1 MWQPKLSYALER
13 EYPHKWFTWTAILG
27 GIVLTAIF
35 LTPNVAVTGYNLK
48 VVYTTDFNETSSTK
62 HWFDRSPFNI
72 VDRPSTKCEP
82 ASLQVGQTMYTD
94 KLALSYEL
102 EWVKQRYIGSDN
114 DTTAP
119 VIVYSSNPIQN
130 CTLNVIEMIFES
142 LEDRDALSLARAAWN
157 PYLSEVVICQ
167 TVHDSTVTTFQL
179 RANFDPTQT
188 WPVLQVNHSSDP
200 SLWWSWALLYVAKVR
215 DDPHLPPF

>member
-1 MWQPKLSYALER
+1 MQADWQSA
-13 EYPHKWFTWTAILG
+13 
-27 GIVLTAIF
+27 
-35 LTPNVAVTGYNLK
+35 
-48 VVYTTDFNETSSTK
+48 
-62 HWFDRSPFNI
+62 
-72 VDRPSTKCEP
+72 
-82 ASLQVGQTMYTD
+82 MYKD

-102 EWVKQRYIGSDN
+102 EWVKQRDIGSDN

-142 LEDRDALSLARAAWN
+142 LEDRHALSLARAAWN
-157 PYLSEVVICQ
+157 PYLSVCIPILSLGYMQEAFFHCPQLILCQGVVICQ